1 MNTTPFY
8 ELHDRLYDRAS
19 AGCAS
24 IAEDFR
30 LKHAVENMAPLAEAN
45 NTFARLRDMCAKLF
59 TEPEPALLLADCIA
73 LADALVVQGSF
84 QDVPE
89 SHPSTLEYDV
99 RKPLKT
105 GLKRENG

>member
-30 LKHAVENMAPLAEAN
+30 LKRAVENMAPLAEAN
-45 NTFARLRDMCAKLF
+45 KTFARLRDMCAKLF
-59 TEPEPALLLADCIA
+59 TKPEPALLLADYIA
-73 LADALVVQGSF
+73 LAGVQGSF
-84 QDVPE
+84 QDVRNRTPAR
-89 SHPSTLEYDV
+89 L
-99 RKPLKT
+99 
-105 GLKRENG
+105 NMM

>member
-30 LKHAVENMAPLAEAN
+30 LKRAVETWL
-45 NTFARLRDMCAKLF
+45 
-59 TEPEPALLLADCIA
+59 
-73 LADALVVQGSF
+73 
-84 QDVPE
+84 
-89 SHPSTLEYDV
+89 PS
-99 RKPLKT
+99 RKPTRRSRGSGTCARSSSRSLSLRCSSPNAMKADEVRLYALRGGAT
-105 GLKRENG
+105 RCCRAK

>member
-30 LKHAVENMAPLAEAN
+30 LKRAAENMAPLAEAN
-45 NTFARLRDMCAKLF
+45 KTFTRLGDM
-59 TEPEPALLLADCIA
+59 
-73 LADALVVQGSF
+73 
-84 QDVPE
+84 
-89 SHPSTLEYDV
+89 
-99 RKPLKT
+99 
-105 GLKRENG
+105 

>member
-30 LKHAVENMAPLAEAN
+30 LKRAVENMAPLAEAN
-45 NTFARLRDMCAKLF
+45 KTFARLGNMCAKLF
-59 TEPEPALLLADCIA
+59 TEPEPALLLTECDESLLVRLYA
-73 LADALVVQGSF
+73 LRGGATRCCRA
-84 QDVPE
+84 
-89 SHPSTLEYDV
+89 
-99 RKPLKT
+99 K
-105 GLKRENG
+105 

>member
-30 LKHAVENMAPLAEAN
+30 LKRAVENMAPLAEAN
-45 NTFARLRDMCAKLF
+45 KTFARLGNMCAKLF
-59 TEPEPALLLADCIA
+59 TEPEPALLLAECDESLLVRLYA
-73 LADALVVQGSF
+73 LRG
-84 QDVPE
+84 
-89 SHPSTLEYDV
+89 
-99 RKPLKT
+99 
-105 GLKRENG
+105 GLKKQSVCYTYFHSNKVFIGDLI